1 MKILRY
7 IITSLLLLF
16 LLQQSNAQ
24 AELQPDFD
32 KAVKLLQIE
41 DFATAEKAFTVLL
54 TKATDDQLK
63 KFCYVY
69 RSFCYNG
76 LGDFKNSVADM
87 NKAIALDPSD
97 LASYTDRGKAKA
109 FANDLNG
116 ARQDFL
122 FILTKDT
129 TGKQAQGAF
138 YFLGKIAYKQAF
150 YQQSVLYYDRYVA
163 LDSTDAEV
171 YFNRGAAKD
180 MLLDAAGSIGD
191 YTKAIH
197 YKPNYREAYANRGVA
212 KINLLSKKGNPIPSK
227 NQTIDACADLKRAKQ
242 LGDDTVDD
250 MIFIHCTNK

>member
-1 MKILRY
+1 MKVLRK
-7 IITSLLLLF
+7 IISIFLLLF
-16 LLQQSNAQ
+16 LFQHSNAQ
-24 AELQPDFD
+24 AELKPDFD

-41 DFATAEKAFTVLL
+41 DFTNAEKAFTDLL
-54 TKATDDQLK
+54 TKATDDELK
-63 KFCYVY
+63 KFCYIY

-76 LGDFKNSVADM
+76 LGNFKSSVEDM
-87 NKAIALDPSD
+87 NKAIALDPTD

-122 FILTKDT
+122 FILTKDSI
-129 TGKQAQGAF
+129 GQQAQGAF
-138 YFLGKIAYKQAF
+138 YFLGKIAYKQAY
-150 YQQSVLYYDRYVA
+150 YQQSVLYYDRLVA

-180 MLLDAAGSIGD
+180 MLLDAAGSISD

-197 YKPNYREAYANRGVA
+197 YKPNYMEAYAKRGVA
-212 KINLLSKKGNPIPSK
+212 KINLLSKKGNPIPAK
-227 NQTIDACADLKRAKQ
+227 NQTTDACADLKRAKQ

-250 MIFIHCTNK
+250 MILVHCSSK